1 MSQPDRT
8 TFPRPSDLELLHL
21 SVDPDLRHSH
31 FELVPD
37 LARHDGALYGGTA
50 IAISVV
56 AAEAAT
62 DQGVLWITTQY
73 VASATLGDT
82 ITVTTDVLAR
92 GRNVTQVQVTGRLGE
107 TVLFVSVG
115 STATPRQGG
124 LEGQYQTMPAVTP
137 PGDTGP
143 LTFGLSRP
151 GDIAGFTRG
160 VEYRLAYQLGPKET
174 PLPMTLWARLT
185 DLPMTP
191 AGISFLADMVPPAIA
206 QAAGKVGG
214 GTSLDNSL
222 RFGHLPDDLEWV
234 LLEMRGQMAVGGH
247 AHGSV
252 EVWSP
257 EGALLAVG
265 GQSTNM
271 RYVYTQEE
279 VDQMAADAGRP
290 PLIAT

>member
-1 MSQPDRT
+1 MT
-8 TFPRPSDLELLHL
+8 TFPRPTDLELLHL
-21 SVDPDLRHSH
+21 LVEPDGHHSH
-31 FELVPD
+31 FELVPG

-62 DQGVLWITTQY
+62 GQGMLWITTQY
-73 VASATLGDT
+73 VASARLGDT
-82 ITVTTDVLAR
+82 INVTTDILAR
-92 GRNVTQVQVTGRLGE
+92 GRNVTQLHVTGRLGD

-115 STATPRQGG
+115 STANPRPGG
-124 LEGQYQTMPAVTP
+124 LEGQYQTMPEVSSP
-137 PGDTGP
+137 EDTGP
-143 LTFGLSRP
+143 MTFGLHRP
-151 GDIAGFTRG
+151 DDIAGFTRR
-160 VEYRLAYQLGPKET
+160 VEYRIATLGGPRET
-174 PLPMTLWARLT
+174 SKPMTLWARLT
-185 DLPMTP
+185 GRPMTP

-222 RFGHLPDDLEWV
+222 RFGHIPDDLEWV

-257 EGALLAVG
+257 DGALLAVG

-279 VDQMAADAGRP
+279 VDSMAAEAGRP
-290 PLIAT
+290 PVVTS